1 LATDDWKMNYLLAV
15 GTLWWREII
24 RFVRQRNRIV
34 GALGTPL
41 VFWLLLGSGFGSS
54 FRSQVPGGEAYL
66 EYSFPGVLILIL
78 LFTAIFS
85 TISIIEDR
93 QLGFLQAVLVA
104 PIPRSAITLG
114 KILGGTTLALLQ
126 ALIFLLLAPAVGI
139 SLDSVKIAAITGTLI
154 LVAFAL
160 TATGFFIAWGMDST
174 QGFHA
179 IMNLLLMPMWM
190 LSGSLFP
197 AAGAP
202 GWIKTIVSLNP
213 LSYGVAALRRILYW
227 QAPPSPDLPSML
239 VCITVTLLFG
249 TAAFAATTWIAT
261 RPARS

>member
-1 LATDDWKMNYLLAV
+1 
-15 GTLWWREII
+15 
-24 RFVRQRNRIV
+24 
-34 GALGTPL
+34 
-41 VFWLLLGSGFGSS
+41 
-54 FRSQVPGGEAYL
+54 
-66 EYSFPGVLILIL
+66 LILIL

-126 ALIFLLLAPAVGI
+126 ALLFLLLAPAVGI
-139 SLDSVKIAAITGTLI
+139 SLDPAKVAAVAGILL

-160 TATGFFIAWGMDST
+160 TATGFFIAWRMDST

-202 GWIKTIVSLNP
+202 LWMEIIITLNP
-213 LSYGVAALRRILYW
+213 LSYGVAALRRVLYW
-227 QAPPSPDLPSML
+227 EAPPSAEMPALYLCL
-239 VCITVTLLFG
+239 VVTTLFG
-249 TAAFAATTWIAT
+249 AAAFAATTWLAG
-261 RPARS
+261 RPSRSPNRRGYTKRARQEGERADRSQGSPGG